1 MADTTNS
8 LTNAVTNAV
17 TNSVTTATNTTPS
30 NGLLKDFT
38 NHPLLDPATTLGAVI
53 DGVIIAV
60 IAWLLGRLLAYGI
73 NRLLNR
79 HKHIPADPTAIRFLG
94 HLGRAGVYV
103 FAFITYAQLV
113 PALQSMGHAWLAS
126 VGLVSVVI
134 GLAAQSTLGN
144 LIAGVSLLLY
154 RPFNIGDFIQVATP
168 AGLESGT
175 VENLDLG
182 YTVLRTPDNRRILIP
197 NNVMA
202 NQTSI
207 NLSIGRNRL
216 LSVIPINVGPE
227 TDLERA
233 RAALVDIVKQYPKAR
248 EFVGAPV
255 TAISNTSITLTLK
268 VWCETYSDINELKSD
283 LLEAIRKRFK
293 AEGIELR

>member
-8 LTNAVTNAV
+8 V
-17 TNSVTTATNTTPS
+17 TNSVTNAAATNSAALPK
-30 NGLLKDFT
+30 LFKDASE
-38 NHPLLDPATTLGAVI
+38 HPLFDPHTTLGALI

-79 HKHIPADPTAIRFLG
+79 PKHIPADPTAIRFLG
-94 HLGRAGVYV
+94 HLGRAAVYV
-103 FAFITYAQLV
+103 FAFLTYAQLV
-113 PALQSMGHAWLAS
+113 PSLQSIGHAWLAS
-126 VGLVSVVI
+126 VGVASVVI

-144 LIAGVSLLLY
+144 LIAGISLLLY
-154 RPFNIGDFIQVATP
+154 RPFNIGDFIQVSTP

-182 YTVLRTPDNRRILIP
+182 YTILRTPDNRRILIP
-197 NNVMA
+197 NNAMA
-202 NQTSI
+202 SQTSI
-207 NLSIGRNRL
+207 NLSVGRNRL
-216 LSVIPINVGPE
+216 LSVIPVNVGPD
-227 TDLERA
+227 TDLDRA
-233 RAALVDIVKQYPKAR
+233 RAALADIVKQYPKAR